1 MTLELFLLALLH
13 MERMF
18 LALFA
23 AERALTDLTEVPSL
37 LQGG

>member
-23 AERALTDLTEVPSL
+23 AERALTDLTEVPGL
-37 LQGG
+37 LQRG